1 MNVQQKTVP
10 AMTLEQFAE
19 AHGLTMQINERA
31 LPERHPARFYAS
43 FEDCEVKDG
52 SILCSA
58 FGDGPTPEEAMA
70 TYADAIS
77 LKQLVISAFDKKK
90 RREIPPHRITAD

>member
-1 MNVQQKTVP
+1 
-10 AMTLEQFAE
+10 
-19 AHGLTMQINERA
+19 
-31 LPERHPARFYAS
+31 
-43 FEDCEVKDG
+43 
-52 SILCSA
+52 
-58 FGDGPTPEEAMA
+58 MA